1 MTETQQSGKV
11 DNSAEGW
18 GAAHS
23 KTVVWRD
30 PANTA
35 AAGSQLA
42 GIDFLGAIRD
52 GKLPPPPIAVLLG
65 MDMVAIEPG
74 RVVFECAMDESVYNP
89 IGMVHGGLACTLA
102 DTVIGCA
109 VHTTLEA
116 GVAYTSIDLNVSY
129 LRPITLASSPIRA
142 TGVVTKPGRRVA
154 FARAEIVDS
163 EGKLVATAVGSCLIM
178 AGNAAPLS

>member
-1 MTETQQSGKV
+1 MTETGQSRTV
-11 DNSAEGW
+11 DGSAEGW
-18 GAAHS
+18 GVAQS
-23 KTVVWRD
+23 KTVMWHD
-30 PANTA
+30 PATTA
-35 AAGSQLA
+35 AAGSQLS

-65 MDMVAIEPG
+65 MGMVAIEPG
-74 RVVFECAMDESVYNP
+74 RVVFQCELDESVYNP

-142 TGVVTKPGRRVA
+142 TGLVTKPGRRVA
-154 FARAEIVDS
+154 FARAEIVDA

-178 AGNAAPLS
+178 AGNA